1 MAGPNVLFCMRYP
14 DDEGFV
20 WKTVARLRDMVAG
33 ELAERRSFIAFPEL
47 TGRSVHH
54 FEHLTPVELDCYRLA
69 PTDRAALR
77 QLVAAERIGA
87 IVYMSALPTT
97 LDLGFLRGL
106 GLVTINTEED
116 SFEHT
121 RRDAPHRRWAK
132 FVVRRLLKRQLHD
145 LHIANSQAQG
155 DLLSRHAQVPP
166 ERLIVIP
173 NGIDCSR
180 FAPGTGT
187 APPIL
192 DPARRWVISV
202 SQARAEKRF
211 DLILRC
217 AARIASQ
224 PEFADVSFVY
234 VGAGEQLDPWRQL
247 AQEIG
252 LGDRVHFAG
261 RQEHLPPWYQAASL
275 MVHAARRESFG
286 LVLAEAMG
294 CALPVVATA
303 AAGPREVIE
312 DGVTGRLVAIDDEGA
327 FCTAIE
333 QYLRDPQLAK
343 AHGQAGHDR
352 VNRRYSI
359 HRQAAAIAAAI
370 RQIAERP

>member
-1 MAGPNVLFCMRYP
+1 MAGPNVLFCLRYP

-20 WKTVARLRDMVAG
+20 WKTVARLRDLVAG
-33 ELAERRSFIAFPEL
+33 ELAERRCFVAFPAL

-54 FEHLTPVELDCYRLA
+54 FEHLTPVQLDCYRLTK
-69 PTDRAALR
+69 TDRIRLR
-77 QLVAAERIGA
+77 QLVAAERIGV
-87 IVYMSALPTT
+87 IVYMSALPAT
-97 LDLGFLRGL
+97 LDLNFLRSL

-121 RRDAPHRRWAK
+121 RPDPPYRRWAK
-132 FVVRRLLKRQLHD
+132 FLVRQLLKRQLHD
-145 LHIANSQAQG
+145 LHIANSHAQG
-155 DLLSRHAQVPP
+155 ELLKHHAQIPP

-173 NGIDCSR
+173 NGVDCAR
-180 FAPGTGT
+180 FSPRSAEK
-187 APPIL
+187 APIL
-192 DPARRWVISV
+192 DPTRRWVISV
-202 SQARAEKRF
+202 SQARPEKRF

-217 AARIASQ
+217 AARITSQ

-234 VGAGEQLDPWRQL
+234 VGAGEQLEPWRRL

-252 LGDRVHFAG
+252 IGDRVHFAG

-333 QYLRDPQLAK
+333 QYLRDPQLAR
-343 AHGQAGHDR
+343 AHGQAGHER
-352 VNRRYSI
+352 VNQRYSI
-359 HRQAAAIAAAI
+359 HRQAAEIAAAI
-370 RQIAERP
+370 RQVAERP